1 MDHLNSSILV
11 GRYYSLTKI
20 DESVSCLVIV
30 IKENDG
36 DISIPVIIGNDVA
49 DKILEYCKY
58 DDVIGIKGK
67 INADKDGIIIVAN
80 KVTFLQTKRVD

>member
-1 MDHLNSSILV
+1 MDHLNNTILV

-49 DKILEYCKY
+49 DKISEYCKY

-67 INADKDGIIIVAN
+67 IDADKDGIIIVAN
-80 KVTFLQTKRVD
+80 KVTFLQTKRAD

>member
-1 MDHLNSSILV
+1 M
-11 GRYYSLTKI
+11 
-20 DESVSCLVIV
+20 VIV

-67 INADKDGIIIVAN
+67 IDADKDGIIIVAN
-80 KVTFLQTKRVD
+80 KVTFLQTKRAD